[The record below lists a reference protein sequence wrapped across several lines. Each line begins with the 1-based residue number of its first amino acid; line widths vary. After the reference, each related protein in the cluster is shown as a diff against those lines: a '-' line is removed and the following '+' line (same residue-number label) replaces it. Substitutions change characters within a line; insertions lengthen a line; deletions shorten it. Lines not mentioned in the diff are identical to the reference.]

1 MWLPF
6 SFRSS
11 SSAAFP
17 DPQQPRSTQ
26 VTQAYDSTRVT
37 GSGLSDCGADD
48 AVRSVDCRRGTA
60 AWSELCLS
68 KTPKYLSRRE
78 LYLFPNSSFDAYF
91 SRCTA
96 RRPGFGRPFTG
107 RTPTGE
113 LGLASAN
120 QCSSPLPQETTEI
133 ELRRSPLRGLPLP
146 PLARLAL
153 HVSHRETGNRRGLAS
168 AKASGYSGLG
178 RFDAGSPVDLAFPAR
193 SET

>member
-1 MWLPF
+1 MAAPSLRPKRLARTQDG
-6 SFRSS
+6 FRFQFLIEEV
-11 SSAAFP
+11 AIGMLVA
-17 DPQQPRSTQ
+17 RL
-26 VTQAYDSTRVT
+26 RN
-37 GSGLSDCGADD
+37 
-48 AVRSVDCRRGTA
+48 
-60 AWSELCLS
+60 LCLS

-91 SRCTA
+91 SRRTA

-133 ELRRSPLRGLPLP
+133 EHRRSPLLGLPVP

-153 HVSHRETGNRRGLAS
+153 HVSHGETGNRRGLAS
-168 AKASGYSGLG
+168 Q
-178 RFDAGSPVDLAFPAR
+178 R